1 MAPEGAVLYSPFLP
15 RTSTESTQLHAIL
28 SRHYDGRDHAVARPM
43 TDIEINR
50 SVKAR
55 PIQEVADQLGIYA
68 NEVLPYGKLKA
79 KVSLDVLDR
88 LHAAPLGKY
97 VLVTAINP
105 TPLGEGK
112 TTTSIGLAMGL
123 SCLGRRT
130 AVTLRQ
136 PSLGPV
142 FGIKGGGTG
151 GGRAQVLPMEE
162 INLHLTG
169 DAHAVSAS
177 HNLLSAFLDNHL
189 FHGNALHVDQNRI
202 TWPRTLGISDRS
214 LRQISLGEGTVGRT
228 GQFVITE
235 ASEVMAMLALA
246 SSQADLR
253 HRLGQIVVG
262 YTTDGRPVRAEELEC
277 AGSMAVLLR
286 EALLP
291 NLVQTLEGTP
301 AFVHT
306 GPFGN
311 IAHGNCSILSDA
323 IALRCADYV
332 VTEAGFGS
340 DLGAEKFFNI
350 KCRLS
355 GFKPAAAV
363 VVATLR
369 ALKLHGGG
377 AAKVGAPLP
386 AGLTGPNQQALEKG
400 FANLE
405 QHIANVKAHGVPV
418 VVAVNAFVNDP
429 AAELEWVRDRSR
441 EVGAVDAAV
450 STHWADGGKGA
461 EALAEAVVRAT
472 KEQSTFRHLYDVA
485 WPIKKKIQVI
495 ATQMY
500 GASAVSFDV
509 AAERD
514 IELAQ
519 QLGLDQLPICMA
531 KTPLS
536 LSHDPALKGRPTGF
550 TLPIKEVRL
559 LAGAGFLTAVCSG
572 IQLMPGLPKKPA
584 GERIGIDPSTG
595 EIVGL
600 S

>member
-1 MAPEGAVLYSPFLP
+1 
-15 RTSTESTQLHAIL
+15 
-28 SRHYDGRDHAVARPM
+28 M

-55 PIQEVADQLGIYA
+55 PLQDVADQLGIQA
-68 NEVLPYGKLKA
+68 TELHPYGKLKA
-79 KVSLDVLDR
+79 KVSLDVIER
-88 LHAAPLGKY
+88 LHASPLGKY

-123 SCLGRRT
+123 SRLGHRA

-151 GGRAQVLPMEE
+151 GGRAQVLPMED

-177 HNLLSAFLDNHL
+177 HNLLSAFVDNHL
-189 FHGNALHVDQNRI
+189 FHGNPLQVDRNRI
-202 TWPRTLGISDRS
+202 TWPRTLGVSDRA
-214 LRQISLGEGTVGRT
+214 LRQISLGEGAAGRT

-253 HRLGQIVVG
+253 HRLGRIVVG
-262 YTTDGRPVRAEELEC
+262 FTTEGKPVRAEELGC

-311 IAHGNCSILSDA
+311 IAHGNCSILSDD

-377 AAKVGAPLP
+377 GTVKIGVPLS
-386 AGLTGPNQQALEKG
+386 AGLTGPNQEALVRG
-400 FANLE
+400 FENLE

-418 VVAVNAFVNDP
+418 VVAVNAFVDDP
-429 AAELEWVRDRSR
+429 VAELEWVRERSKA
-441 EVGAVDAAV
+441 VGAVEAAV
-450 STHWADGGKGA
+450 STHWAEGGKGA
-461 EALAEAVVRAT
+461 VDLAKAVVRAT
-472 KEQSTFRHLYDVA
+472 AVTSMFRPLYDVA
-485 WPIKKKIQVI
+485 WPIKKKIQTI
-495 ATQMY
+495 AMQMY
-500 GASAVSFDV
+500 GASAVSFD
-509 AAERD
+509 AQAEQD
-514 IELAQ
+514 IEVAQ
-519 QLGLDQLPICMA
+519 KLELDRLPICMA

-536 LSHDPALKGRPTGF
+536 LSHDPALKGRPSGF
-550 TLPIKEVRL
+550 TLPIKEVRI

-584 GERIGIDPSTG
+584 GERIGIDPGTG

>member
-1 MAPEGAVLYSPFLP
+1 
-15 RTSTESTQLHAIL
+15 
-28 SRHYDGRDHAVARPM
+28 
-43 TDIEINR
+43 
-50 SVKAR
+50 
-55 PIQEVADQLGIYA
+55 
-68 NEVLPYGKLKA
+68 
-79 KVSLDVLDR
+79 
-88 LHAAPLGKY
+88 
-97 VLVTAINP
+97 
-105 TPLGEGK
+105 
-112 TTTSIGLAMGL
+112 
-123 SCLGRRT
+123 
-130 AVTLRQ
+130 
-136 PSLGPV
+136 
-142 FGIKGGGTG
+142 
-151 GGRAQVLPMEE
+151 MED

-177 HNLLSAFLDNHL
+177 HNLLSAFIDNHL
-189 FHGNALHVDQNRI
+189 FHGNALQVDPNRI
-202 TWPRTLGISDRS
+202 TWPRTLGVSDRA
-214 LRQISLGEGTVGRT
+214 LRQVWLGEGAAGRT

-235 ASEVMAMLALA
+235 ASEVMAILALA

-253 HRLGQIVVG
+253 RRLGQIIAG
-262 YTTDGRPVRAEELEC
+262 FTRNGKAVRAEEFGC

-291 NLVQTLEGTP
+291 NLVQTLEGTA

-355 GFKPAAAV
+355 GFRPAVAV

-377 AAKVGAPLP
+377 GAVKVGATLP
-386 AGLTGPNQQALEKG
+386 AGLTGPNQEALVKG

-418 VVAVNAFVNDP
+418 VVAVNAFIDDP
-429 AAELEWVRDRSR
+429 AAELEWVRKRSQ

-461 EALAEAVVRAT
+461 EALAKAVISAT
-472 KEQSTFRHLYDVA
+472 EKPSAFRYLYDAA
-485 WPIKKKIQVI
+485 WPIKKKIQTI

-500 GASAVSFDV
+500 GASAVSFD
-509 AAERD
+509 AQAEQD
-514 IELAQ
+514 IDVAQ
-519 QLGLDQLPICMA
+519 QLGLDRLPICMA

-536 LSHDPALKGRPTGF
+536 LSHDPALKGRPSDF
-550 TLPIKEVRL
+550 TLPIKEVRI

-572 IQLMPGLPKKPA
+572 IQLMPGLPKNPA

>member
-1 MAPEGAVLYSPFLP
+1 
-15 RTSTESTQLHAIL
+15 
-28 SRHYDGRDHAVARPM
+28 M

-50 SVKAR
+50 SVKAQ
-55 PIQEVADQLGIYA
+55 PIQAVADQLGILA
-68 NEVLPYGKLKA
+68 SELLPYGRLKA
-79 KVSLDVLDR
+79 KVSLDVLER
-88 LHAAPLGKY
+88 LKSARLGRY

-123 SCLGRRT
+123 SRLGHRT

-177 HNLLSAFLDNHL
+177 HNLLSAFVDNHI
-189 FHGNALHVDQNRI
+189 FHGNELRIDLNRI

-214 LRQISLGEGTVGRT
+214 LRQVLLGEGTDGRR

-253 HRLGQIVVG
+253 CRLGQIIVG
-262 YTTDGRPVRAEELEC
+262 FTTSGKAVRAEELGC

-286 EALLP
+286 DALLP

-311 IAHGNCSILSDA
+311 IAHGNCSIISDA

-355 GFKPAAAV
+355 GFKPAVAV
-363 VVATLR
+363 VVVTLR

-377 AAKVGAPLP
+377 GTAKVGTPLP
-386 AGLTGPNQQALEKG
+386 AGLTGPNREALAKG

-418 VVAVNAFVNDP
+418 VVAVNAFRDDP
-429 AAELEWVRDRSR
+429 VAELEWVRERSR
-441 EVGAVDAAV
+441 EAGAVDAAV

-461 EALAEAVVRAT
+461 EALAQAVARAT
-472 KEQSTFRHLYDVA
+472 ETSSSFRYLYEVA
-485 WPIKKKIQVI
+485 WPIKKKIQAI
-495 ATQMY
+495 ATEIY
-500 GASAVSFDV
+500 GASGVSFDAV
-509 AAERD
+509 AERD
-514 IELAQ
+514 IESAE
-519 QLGLDQLPICMA
+519 QLGLDELPICMA

-550 TLPIKEVRL
+550 TLPIKEVRM

-584 GERIGIDPSTG
+584 GERIDIDPATG
-595 EIVGL
+595 EVVGL

>member
-1 MAPEGAVLYSPFLP
+1 
-15 RTSTESTQLHAIL
+15 
-28 SRHYDGRDHAVARPM
+28 M

-55 PIQEVADQLGIYA
+55 PIQDVAGQLGLR
-68 NEVLPYGKLKA
+68 ESELLPFGRLKA
-79 KVSLDVLDR
+79 KVSLDALDR
-88 LHAAPLGKY
+88 LRSAPLGRY

-123 SCLGRRT
+123 SRLGHRT

-151 GGRAQVLPMEE
+151 GGRAQVLPMED

-189 FHGNALHVDQNRI
+189 FHGNELHVDPNRI
-202 TWPRTLGISDRS
+202 TWPRTLGISDRA
-214 LRQISLGEGTVGRT
+214 LRKISLGEGVVGRS
-228 GQFVITE
+228 GEFVITE

-253 HRLGQIVVG
+253 QRLGQVIVG
-262 YTTDGRPVRAEELEC
+262 FTTSGKPIRAEELGC

-301 AFVHT
+301 AFVHA

-377 AAKVGAPLP
+377 GTVKVGMPLP
-386 AGLTGPNQQALEKG
+386 AGLTGPNQEALVKG

-405 QHIANVKAHGVPV
+405 QHIANVKAHGIPV
-418 VVAVNAFVNDP
+418 VVAVNAFVDDP
-429 AAELEWVRDRSR
+429 VAELEWVRARSR

-461 EALAEAVVRAT
+461 EDLARAVAKAT
-472 KEQSTFRHLYDVA
+472 EQPSTFKHLYDIA
-485 WPIKKKIQVI
+485 WPIKKKIQTI

-500 GASAVSFDV
+500 GASDVSFDA
-509 AAERD
+509 AAERE

-519 QLGLDQLPICMA
+519 QIGLDQLPICMA

-536 LSHDPALKGRPTGF
+536 LSHDPALKGRPSGF
-550 TLPIKEVRL
+550 TLPIKEVRM

-584 GERIGIDPSTG
+584 GERIGIDPATG

>member
-1 MAPEGAVLYSPFLP
+1 
-15 RTSTESTQLHAIL
+15 
-28 SRHYDGRDHAVARPM
+28 M

-55 PIQEVADQLGIYA
+55 PIQDVADQLGIQA
-68 NEVLPYGKLKA
+68 GELFPYGKLKA
-79 KVSLDVLDR
+79 KVSLDILAR
-88 LHAAPLGKY
+88 LKSARLGKY

-123 SCLGRRT
+123 SRLGHRT

-151 GGRAQVLPMEE
+151 GGRAQVVPMED

-189 FHGNALHVDQNRI
+189 FHGNELHVDSNRI
-202 TWPRTLGISDRS
+202 TWPRTLGVSDRA
-214 LRQISLGEGTVGRT
+214 LRQVSLGEGAAGHT

-253 HRLGQIVVG
+253 KRLGQIIVG
-262 YTTDGRPVRAEELEC
+262 FTTSGKPIRAEELGC

-377 AAKVGAPLP
+377 GMVKVGTPLP
-386 AGLTGPNQQALEKG
+386 AGLTGPNQEALAKG

-405 QHIANVKAHGVPV
+405 QHIANVTAHGVPV
-418 VVAVNAFVNDP
+418 VVAVNAFVDDP
-429 AAELEWVRDRSR
+429 SAELEWVRARSR

-461 EALAEAVVRAT
+461 DDLARAVAKAT
-472 KEQSTFRHLYDVA
+472 EQPSTFKHLYDVA
-485 WPIKKKIQVI
+485 WPIKKKIKTI

-500 GASAVSFDV
+500 GASDVSFDA
-509 AAERD
+509 AAERE

-519 QLGLDQLPICMA
+519 NLGLDQLPVCMA

-536 LSHDPALKGRPTGF
+536 LSHDPALKGRPSGF

-572 IQLMPGLPKKPA
+572 IQLMPGLPKRPA
-584 GERIGIDPSTG
+584 GERIGFDSATG

>member
-1 MAPEGAVLYSPFLP
+1 MNDLELA
-15 RTSTESTQLHAIL
+15 H
-28 SRHYDGRDHAVARPM
+28 
-43 TDIEINR
+43 
-50 SVKAR
+50 SVTPR
-55 PIQEVADQLGIYA
+55 PILDIGRELGIDPD
-68 NEVLPYGKLKA
+68 ELIPYGRHKA
-79 KVSLDVLDR
+79 KVSLGLLDR
-88 LHAAPLGKY
+88 LKDRPMGRY

-123 SCLGRRT
+123 TKLGHRT

-151 GGRAQVLPMEE
+151 GGHAQVIPMED

-169 DAHAVSAS
+169 DAHAVAAS

-189 FHGNALHVDQNRI
+189 FQGNALSLDPSSIV
-202 TWPRTLGISDRS
+202 WPRTLGVSDRA
-214 LRQISLGEGTVGRT
+214 LRQVRLGDETGNRIS
-228 GQFVITE
+228 QFVITE
-235 ASEVMAMLALA
+235 ASEVMASLALA
-246 SSQADLR
+246 LNQQDLR
-253 HRLGQIVVG
+253 DRLGRMLVG
-262 YTTDGRPVRAEELEC
+262 FTKSGRPVTAQELGC

-286 EALLP
+286 DAMLP

-311 IAHGNCSILSDA
+311 IAHGNCSVLSDA
-323 IALRCADYV
+323 IALRCADFV

-350 KCRLS
+350 KCRTS
-355 GFKPAAAV
+355 GFKPAAVV

-377 AAKVGAPLP
+377 GLAKVGAPLP
-386 AGLTGPNQQALEKG
+386 VGLTGPNQDSLSKG

-405 QHIANVKAHGVPV
+405 QHIANAKAHGVPV
-418 VVAVNAFVNDP
+418 VVAVNAFKDDSR
-429 AAELEWVRDRSR
+429 AELDWVRDRSM
-441 EVGAVDAAV
+441 EAGAIDAAV
-450 STHWADGGKGA
+450 STHWTDGGKGA
-461 EALAEAVVRAT
+461 EQLAAAVVKAC
-472 KEQSTFRHLYDVA
+472 EQPSRFTYLYELS
-485 WPIKKKIQVI
+485 WPIRTKIETI
-495 ATQMY
+495 ATRMY
-500 GASAVSFDV
+500 GAGSVTFEPE
-509 AAERD
+509 AERQM
-514 IELAQ
+514 ERAEA
-519 QLGLDQLPICMA
+519 LGFGGLPVCMA

-550 TLPIKEVRL
+550 TVPIKELRI
-559 LAGAGFLTAVCSG
+559 LAGAGFVTAVCSG

-584 GERIGIDPSTG
+584 GERIGLDPVNG
-595 EIVGL
+595 QIVGL

>member
-1 MAPEGAVLYSPFLP
+1 
-15 RTSTESTQLHAIL
+15 
-28 SRHYDGRDHAVARPM
+28 M
-43 TDIEINR
+43 TDIEIAR
-50 SVKAR
+50 SYKPL
-55 PIQEVADQLGIYA
+55 PIQEIAKQLGLSPD
-68 NEVLPYGKLKA
+68 ELSPYGRHKGKVALTALERLKS
-79 KVSLDVLDR
+79 KTQGR
-88 LHAAPLGKY
+88 Y
-97 VLVTAINP
+97 ILVTAINP

-123 SCLGRRT
+123 CRLGQR
-130 AVTLRQ
+130 ALVTLRQ

-151 GGRAQVLPMEE
+151 GGHAQVVPMEE
-162 INLHLTG
+162 INLHFTG

-177 HNLLSAFLDNHL
+177 HNLLSAFIDNHL
-189 FHGNALHVDQNRI
+189 FHGNAVGINPARL
-202 TWPRTLGISDRS
+202 TWPRSLGVSDRTLREITLGD
-214 LRQISLGEGTVGRT
+214 GTGNRT

-235 ASEVMAMLALA
+235 ASEVMAILAL
-246 SSQADLR
+246 SVSLSDLR
-253 HRLGQIVVG
+253 RRLGQIVVG
-262 YTTDGRPVRAEELEC
+262 LTTEGRPVRAEELGC
-277 AGSMAVLLR
+277 AGSMAVLLK

-311 IAHGNCSILSDA
+311 IAHGNCSIVSDA

-355 GFKPAAAV
+355 GLKPAAAV

-377 AAKVGAPLP
+377 GVVKAGTALP
-386 AGLTGPNQQALEKG
+386 IGLTGPNQEALVRG
-400 FANLE
+400 FVNLE
-405 QHIANVKAHGVPV
+405 QHIANVRTHGIPV
-418 VVAVNAFVNDP
+418 VVAVNAFADDP
-429 AAELEWVRDRSR
+429 VSELEWVCQQSR
-441 EVGAVDAAV
+441 KAGATEAAV
-450 STHWADGGKGA
+450 STHHADGGKGS
-461 EALAEAVVRAT
+461 EELARAVIRAGAQ
-472 KEQSTFRHLYDVA
+472 QSSFSHLYDKT
-485 WPIKKKIQVI
+485 WPIKQKIETI
-495 ATQMY
+495 AMKMY
-500 GASAVSFDV
+500 GATGVSFEK
-509 AAERD
+509 AAEQQ
-514 IELAQ
+514 IELIQ
-519 QLGLDQLPICMA
+519 CLGYEQLPICVA

-536 LSHDPALKGRPTGF
+536 LSHDPTLKGRPTGF
-550 TLPIKEVRL
+550 TLPIREMRL

-584 GERIGIDPSTG
+584 GERIGLDPQTG

>member
-1 MAPEGAVLYSPFLP
+1 
-15 RTSTESTQLHAIL
+15 
-28 SRHYDGRDHAVARPM
+28 M
-43 TDIEINR
+43 TDLQIAR
-50 SVKAR
+50 SVRPRPILDIAGQLGLQPDEVVAFGSSKAKISLRVLNRLKAR
-55 PIQEVADQLGIYA
+55 PLG
-68 NEVLPYGKLKA
+68 
-79 KVSLDVLDR
+79 R
-88 LHAAPLGKY
+88 Y

-123 SCLGRRT
+123 SRLGKRA

-151 GGRAQVLPMEE
+151 GGRAQVLPMED
-162 INLHLTG
+162 INLHLPG
-169 DAHAVSAS
+169 DAHAVAAS
-177 HNLLSAFLDNHL
+177 HNLLSAFLDNHVY
-189 FHGNALHVDQNRI
+189 HGNELALEIGKI
-202 TWPRTLGISDRS
+202 TWPRTLGVSDRA
-214 LRQISLGEGTVGRT
+214 LRRITVGEDAQQHN

-235 ASEVMAMLALA
+235 ASEIMAVLALA

-253 HRLGQIVVG
+253 QRLGRIMVG
-262 YTTDGRPVRAEELEC
+262 LKQTGAVGTAEELGC
-277 AGSMAVLLR
+277 AGAMAVLLKD
-286 EALLP
+286 ALLP

-323 IALRCADYV
+323 VALRCADYV

-350 KCRLS
+350 KCRVS

-377 AAKVGAPLP
+377 GVAKVGAPLP
-386 AGLTGPNQQALEKG
+386 PGLTGPNQSALEKG

-405 QHIANVKAHGVPV
+405 QHIANARAHGIPV
-418 VVAVNAFVNDP
+418 VVAVNAFKDDVP
-429 AAELEWVRDRSR
+429 AELEWVRNRSR
-441 EVGAVDAAV
+441 EVGAIDAAV
-450 STHWADGGKGA
+450 STHWADGGRGA
-461 EALAEAVVRAT
+461 EQLADAVVRAV
-472 KEQSTFRHLYDVA
+472 EQPANFTHLYDVN
-485 WPIKKKIQVI
+485 WPIRKKIETI
-495 ATQMY
+495 ATKMY
-500 GASAVSFDV
+500 GAAGVSFEPEAERQID
-509 AAERD
+509 AAE
-514 IELAQ
+514 A
-519 QLGLDQLPICMA
+519 LGFGRLPVCMA

-536 LSHDPALKGRPTGF
+536 LSHDPSLKGRPVGF
-550 TLPIKEVRL
+550 TVPIKELRI
-559 LAGAGFLTAVCSG
+559 LAGAGFVTAVCSG

-584 GERIGIDPSTG
+584 GERIDLDPVSE